1 MNYPKIIIPPL
12 SRLAQ
17 ICSFSITLSAI
28 ALFSADLAQAG
39 RFTPTIKPSRPV
51 YPFPGV
57 TNEVTPQCK
66 ALMTSIK
73 DMIYVNMN
81 HTTLNNIRGN
91 ESGGYS
97 EAFLSVNNGV
107 ASGSGR
113 RLLSDRYVPPT
124 PIPVDLSIPPENRIP
139 TVQISTQPF
148 DIKQSEQM
156 SYSIDLATAKIT
168 LQDTKRQITSCPGG
182 KFAVFSTATS
192 VEMFSFSPG
201 PLPPN

>member
-1 MNYPKIIIPPL
+1 MNYPKITIPSL

-28 ALFSADLAQAG
+28 ALFSADLAQAE

-97 EAFLSVNNGV
+97 EAFLRVNNDV
-107 ASGSGR
+107 VSGSGR
-113 RLLSDRYVPPT
+113 RLLSDRLV
-124 PIPVDLSIPPENRIP
+124 NRY
-139 TVQISTQPF
+139 TGHSYSQAF
-148 DIKQSEQM
+148 DIKQSEQI

-168 LQDTKRQITSCPGG
+168 LQNTKHQITSCPGS
-182 KFAVFSTATS
+182 KFAVVSTATS
-192 VEMFSFSPG
+192 IEMFSFSPG